1 MMTEDDLSNG
11 YEAIAPDFIQRREQS
26 AIGVDRVRHWARLL
40 PQNSVVLDLGCG
52 SGIPVSATL
61 ANEGCELYC
70 IDASDRLA
78 AACRRNLPQAEVAC
92 EAVEYSSFF
101 GRNFDAV
108 IAVGLLFL
116 LTPDKQRQL
125 IAKVAAVLKPG
136 GRFLFTAPN
145 QVCQWTDVLTG
156 QQSCSLGGTE
166 YQHLLLQNGL
176 ELVAEYQD
184 EGGNHYYDTILFQH
198 YVGIR

>member
-1 MMTEDDLSNG
+1 MIKNDPSNG
-11 YEAIAPDFIQRREQS
+11 YEAIALDFMQRRELS
-26 AIGVDRVRHWARLL
+26 AIGVDRVRYWARLL
-40 PQNSVVLDLGCG
+40 PQHAVVLDLGCG
-52 SGIPVSATL
+52 SGRPVSATL
-61 ANEGCELYC
+61 ASEGCLLYC

-92 EAVEYSSFF
+92 EAVEYSNFF

-125 IAKVAAVLKPG
+125 IAKVAAVLNPG
-136 GRFLFTAPN
+136 GRFLFTAPR

-156 QQSCSLGGTE
+156 HDSCSLGVNE
-166 YQHLLLQNGL
+166 YQQLFLQIGL
-176 ELVAEYQD
+176 SLVAEYQD
-184 EGGNHYYDTILFQH
+184 EGGNHYYDTMLAS
-198 YVGIR
+198 GKSA